1 MELFR
6 ALGSIVEGAGASA
19 SRVAA
24 ALGIHAALD
33 PAGHTSLFAFRLYPY
48 ASVYLG
54 PEGMLGGEA
63 RDRIAGFW
71 RALALDPPEEADHLS
86 TLLALYAALAE
97 AADGEA
103 DPARKKLID
112 HARSALFWE
121 HLASWLPIYLA
132 RVARIGAPAYRE
144 WATLLDAALAAEA
157 RVLGAPTRLALHLR
171 SAPDLPDPRDAG
183 AEAFLSGLL
192 APVRSGFI
200 LVRDDLADAAHELGI
215 GLRHGERRFVL
226 TAMFAQERAGLL
238 RWLGRTACE
247 AAASHTERSAPWP
260 GIAAFW
266 ASRARRSAELFDALA
281 DEPAVLVP

>member
-6 ALGSIVEGAGASA
+6 ALGAIAEGTGASA
-19 SRVAA
+19 TRVAA
-24 ALGIHAALD
+24 AAGIHAALD
-33 PAGHTSLFAFRLYPY
+33 PVEYTNLFTFRLYPY

-86 TLLALYAALAE
+86 TLLALYATLAE
-97 AADGEA
+97 AAGSEV

-112 HARSALFWE
+112 HARSALLWE
-121 HLASWLPIYLA
+121 HLVSWLPIYLE
-132 RVARIGAPAYRE
+132 RVRQIGAPAYVE
-144 WATLLDAALAAEA
+144 WSNLLDAALLAQTDELEA
-157 RVLGAPTRLALHLR
+157 PESLALHLR

-183 AEAFLSGLL
+183 GEAFLSGLL

-200 LVRDDLADAAHELGI
+200 LLRDDLEGAARELGI
-215 GLRHGERRFVL
+215 GLRRGERRFVL

-238 RWLGRTACE
+238 GWLGRAARA
-247 AAASHTERSAPWP
+247 AAASHRERAVPWTA
-260 GIAAFW
+260 ISAFW
-266 ASRARRSAELFDALA
+266 AARADRSADLFEALA
-281 DEPAVLVP
+281 REPEGLPG